1 MLVVEDN
8 PEHQAVIAEVVR
20 RLGHD
25 VTVAGDGLAGLAA
38 AHAHRPDLVVADVDM
53 PHLDGIRM
61 CRALREDP
69 ATATVPVV
77 LVTAYLPPGDA
88 LLTGAE
94 PAAIVPK
101 PFRVRELTEVL
112 RTCLAAPQPEP
123 APPADAHHTAFLE
136 AMLHSLDTGVVACDL
151 DGRPLVA
158 NQAVRD
164 FFGPDAMT
172 VPVRDWIGHFGL
184 RRHDGS
190 PLQVGELPLHRALSG
205 EEVRHAGL
213 LADDRQHRP
222 RWFSINARPVRDAAG
237 VVLGAVAAVHDV
249 TADQHQHQY
258 QRCKSRVLKALVQAP
273 DTASAARAVLGAI
286 ADELHWPY
294 LRLWLVDEV
303 TERLRPAATHTGPGG
318 APPALPAAIER
329 GSGLAGTC
337 WARGEL
343 VWVPDVHSPG
353 SPLLPEVAASSAYRA
368 AGAVPVRS
376 ADKVVG
382 VLTFFTHAP
391 QEPEPALAVLLTGI
405 SGHIGAYLE
414 RRRAEELANQLAASI
429 GEYVALVGHELRTP
443 LTSIG
448 TYTDLIAES
457 GDDTTIGEVRDLL
470 AVIERNNA
478 RLRTLVEQLLDLA
491 ALESG
496 HAQLNVTAVDLA
508 AVVATVATTAAADA
522 EPHPEIRTELP
533 ARLTVPGDPV
543 RLRQVAENLIGN
555 AVKYSPAGST
565 VTVNLTTAED
575 AALLTVTDT
584 GMGIP
589 PEERDRLFARLYRA
603 TNARHSGIPGAGLGL
618 SLTRAI
624 VDLHRGTIT
633 LRDGE
638 QGGTVATV
646 RLPMNPQSY
655 A

>member
-1 MLVVEDN
+1 MAAVLVVEDN

-25 VTVAGDGLAGLAA
+25 VTLAGDGLAGLASA
-38 AHAHRPDLVVADVDM
+38 LAHRPDLVVADVDM

-61 CRALREDP
+61 CRALRADP
-69 ATATVPVV
+69 GTAGVPVV

-88 LLTGAE
+88 LLAGAG
-94 PAAIVPK
+94 PAAVVPK
-101 PFRVRELTEVL
+101 PFRVRELTETL
-112 RTCLAAPQPEP
+112 RACLAAPP
-123 APPADAHHTAFLE
+123 PPAAAPSGVNDTAFVE

-151 DGRPLVA
+151 DGKPLIA
-158 NQAVRD
+158 NEAVRD
-164 FFGPDAMT
+164 FFGEDATRIPIPDWT
-172 VPVRDWIGHFGL
+172 DHFGL

-190 PLQVGELPLHRALSG
+190 PLPAEELPLHRALSG
-205 EEVRHAGL
+205 EEVRHAGV
-213 LADDRQHRP
+213 LAHDQQQRP
-222 RWFSINARPVRDAAG
+222 RWFSINARPVRDPTG

-249 TADQHQHQY
+249 TADHHQHQY

-273 DTASAARAVLGAI
+273 DTARASEAVLRAI
-286 ADELHWPY
+286 AGELGWPY
-294 LRLWLVDEV
+294 LRMWLVDEV
-303 TERLRPAATHTGPGG
+303 TDRLRPAATYTEPG
-318 APPALPAAIER
+318 APPMLLPASFER
-329 GSGLAGTC
+329 GVGLAGTC
-337 WARGEL
+337 WSRGEM
-343 VWVPDVHSPG
+343 VWVPDIHGEDSPV
-353 SPLLPEVAASSAYRA
+353 LPAVASSGGYRA

-382 VLTFFTHAP
+382 VLTFFTHEH
-391 QEPEPALAVLLTGI
+391 QEPEPALATLLTGI

-448 TYTDLIAES
+448 TYTDLITES

-478 RLRTLVEQLLDLA
+478 RLRTLVERLLDLA

-496 HAQLNVTAVDLA
+496 HAQLTETTVDLA
-508 AVVATVATTAAADA
+508 AVVSSAAAAAVTDD
-522 EPHPEIRTELP
+522 EPQPEIRTELP
-533 ARLTVPGDPV
+533 AQLLIPGDPL

-555 AVKYSPAGST
+555 AVKFSPAGST
-565 VTVNLTTAED
+565 VTVTLTAAED
-575 AALLTVTDT
+575 AAVLTVTDT

-589 PEERDRLFARLYRA
+589 PGERDRLFARLYRA
-603 TNARHSGIPGAGLGL
+603 TNARHSGIPGTGLGL
-618 SLTRAI
+618 ALTRAI
-624 VDLHRGTIT
+624 VDLHGGSIS
-633 LRDGE
+633 LREGA

-646 RLPMNPQSY
+646 RLPV
-655 A
+655 